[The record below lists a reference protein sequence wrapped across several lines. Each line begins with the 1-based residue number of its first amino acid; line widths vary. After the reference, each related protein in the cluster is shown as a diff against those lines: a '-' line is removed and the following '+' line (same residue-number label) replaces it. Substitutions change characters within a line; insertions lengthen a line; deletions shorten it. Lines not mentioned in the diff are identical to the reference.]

1 MLSIVFD
8 VVAVLAIVI
17 VLSDLLQG
25 RDVIA
30 DLKEDLAK
38 IKDKAL
44 KLVGK

>member
-1 MLSIVFD
+1 MFSIVFD

-17 VLSDLLQG
+17 ILSDILQG

-30 DLKEDLAK
+30 DLKEDLVK